1 MACWLAEVVVVVVV
15 MMMHVLLVVMVVIV
29 VEAAI
34 EWVVVPLPVSTLME
48 GHRD

>member
-1 MACWLAEVVVVVVV
+1 MVVVV
-15 MMMHVLLVVMVVIV
+15 MMIHVLLVVMAVKV

-34 EWVVVPLPVSTLME
+34 EWVVVPLPASTLME